1 MTHARLVTAAT
12 ARQVRAAT
20 RADRLGGTLAG
31 IVADAL
37 KDALASVP
45 DKDHPLRAG
54 WHADAVKRA
63 VQRLRA
69 ALARDLA
76 AGLEA
81 TARWGHAR
89 TAAMLTARVKHTLP
103 VRRPVRED
111 PFAAAGLGDYEDYV
125 IDPPAEWLIRF
136 LAGPAPAKLTS
147 LIDPD
152 RAAGVVY
159 RGVAAGHDRRRI
171 ARDLSAEFDG
181 YAASARRVA
190 RTAGLQV
197 ATQTQLAASETL
209 AGMIPAY
216 QILSVLDNR
225 VRPAHKERHGRL
237 YHRVPKPGQFGFELM
252 PQPPIDQPGN
262 RLQFNCRCYL
272 IPCFD
277 DEPAP
282 SAVPD
287 APSMARW
294 FDAASPREQRM
305 VTGADVWDAA
315 VDRDG
320 TATWA
325 GVTDAATGGLSPLR

>member
-20 RADRLGGTLAG
+20 RADRLGGTLAR

-37 KDALASVP
+37 RPALLAVP

-54 WHADAVKRA
+54 WHADTIKRA
-63 VQRLRA
+63 VQHLRVT
-69 ALARDLA
+69 LAREFA
-76 AGLEA
+76 AGLEDA
-81 TARWGHAR
+81 ARWGHAR
-89 TAAMLTARVKHTLP
+89 TAAMLTARVRRTLP
-103 VRRPVRED
+103 ARRAVAED
-111 PFAAAGLGDYEDYV
+111 PFASSGLGAYEDYV
-125 IDPPAEWLIRF
+125 IDPPPEWLIRF

-159 RGVAAGHDRRRI
+159 RGVASGHDRKRI

-181 YAASARRVA
+181 YEASARRVA

-209 AGMIPAY
+209 AGMTPAY
-216 QILSVLDNR
+216 QILSVLDSR
-225 VRPAHKERHGRL
+225 VRPEHRERHGRL
-237 YHRVPKPGQFGFELM
+237 YHRRPKPGQFGFDTM

-262 RLQFNCRCYL
+262 RLAHSCRCYL

-277 DEPAP
+277 DEPSP

-294 FDAASPREQRM
+294 FDDASPREQRM
-305 VTGADVWDAA
+305 VTGSTLWDAA
-315 VDRDG
+315 VERDG
-320 TATWA
+320 SATWA
-325 GVTDAATGGLSPLR
+325 GVTDAATGELARTS